1 LDAFGDIE
9 FILDT
14 SSIKPRTVG
23 GSMQVKITKTFQVQ
37 EPVARVWEF
46 LKDPRKVATCVPG
59 AQITETLDERRYAG
73 TITVKVGPVVSDY
86 KGELSIERLDA
97 QNYEIELLGKGRDVK
112 GKGSASMRM
121 VGKLRALPGGG
132 TEVTG
137 TSEISIIGVL
147 AQFGSRMVEEVS
159 GQMFGEFTAALQ
171 KNLQE
176 TGNSGTA
183 GTPSQSLSVLPLL
196 ATAIKRIIRKFF
208 SKTHETRS

>member
-1 LDAFGDIE
+1 
-9 FILDT
+9 
-14 SSIKPRTVG
+14 
-23 GSMQVKITKTFQVQ
+23 MQVKITKTFQVQ

-59 AQITETLDERRYAG
+59 AQITEALDERRYAG

-97 QNYEIELLGKGRDVK
+97 QNYEIELLGKGRDAR

>member
-1 LDAFGDIE
+1 
-9 FILDT
+9 
-14 SSIKPRTVG
+14 
-23 GSMQVKITKTFQVQ
+23 MQVKVTKTFQVQ

-46 LKDPRKVATCVPG
+46 LKDPRRVATCVPG
-59 AQITETLDERRYAG
+59 AQITEALDDRRYVG

-121 VGKLRALPGGG
+121 VRKLRALPGGG

-137 TSEISIIGVL
+137 TSEVSIIGVL

-183 GTPSQSLSVLPLL
+183 GTPSQS
-196 ATAIKRIIRKFF
+196 
-208 SKTHETRS
+208 

>member
-1 LDAFGDIE
+1 
-9 FILDT
+9 
-14 SSIKPRTVG
+14 
-23 GSMQVKITKTFQVQ
+23 MQVKITKTFQVQ

-59 AQITETLDERRYAG
+59 AQITEALDERRYVG

-112 GKGSASMRM
+112 GKGSASMKM
-121 VGKLRALPGGG
+121 IGKLRALSGGG

-137 TSEISIIGVL
+137 TSEISIIGLL

-159 GQMFGEFTAALQ
+159 AQMFGEFTAALQ
-171 KNLQE
+171 KNLQS
-176 TGNSGTA
+176 TGNPGTA
-183 GTPSQSLSVLPLL
+183 GTAAKPPQSLSVLPLL
-196 ATAIKRIIRKFF
+196 ATAIKGIIRKFF
-208 SKTHETRS
+208 SRLTRA

>member
-1 LDAFGDIE
+1 
-9 FILDT
+9 
-14 SSIKPRTVG
+14 
-23 GSMQVKITKTFQVQ
+23 MQVKITKTFQVQ

-46 LKDPRKVATCVPG
+46 LKDPRRVATCVPG
-59 AQITETLDERRYAG
+59 AQITEALDDRRYVG

-137 TSEISIIGVL
+137 TSEVSIIGVL

-159 GQMFGEFTAALQ
+159 GQMFGEFTAAFQ

-176 TGNSGTA
+176 TGNSRTA
-183 GTPSQSLSVLPLL
+183 GTPSPSLSVLPLL

-208 SKTHETRS
+208 SKTRETRS